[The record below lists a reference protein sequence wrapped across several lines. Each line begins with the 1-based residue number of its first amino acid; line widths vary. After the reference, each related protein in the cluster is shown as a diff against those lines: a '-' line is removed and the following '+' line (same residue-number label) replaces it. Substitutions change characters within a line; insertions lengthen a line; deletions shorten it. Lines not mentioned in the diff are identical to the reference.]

1 MYFCIPASVFVAK
14 LICHWY
20 SSELQSFVN
29 NLKEYYNDLNRFKL
43 ALRDFLIQLKEF
55 SGDDNAELY
64 LEEREAEN
72 ARQAELAREQA
83 MRIPGMLKPDQLEDK
98 DEDINLWGTAIRILL
113 LVVMYLNL
121 FHLTLPTPYPSTCL
135 YGFSTQ

>member
-1 MYFCIPASVFVAK
+1 MSFKRLCLILQLSLIQTCLTRYSSANTLLTCSRTPSLTCIGTYLSDHASLLSSFCDLP
-14 LICHWY
+14 
-20 SSELQSFVN
+20 SSELQAFVN
-29 NLKEYYNDLNRFKL
+29 ALSEYYNDLNRFKL

-72 ARQAELAREQA
+72 AKKAELARQQA

-98 DEDINLWGTAIRILL
+98 DEDI
-113 LVVMYLNL
+113 
-121 FHLTLPTPYPSTCL
+121 
-135 YGFSTQ
+135 